1 MNAFDRWAKAYRK
14 TAAADEYRE
23 ITARLE
29 EEGYTD
35 LEGIGPRA
43 VEATVYLV
51 QVATGHQDPHKLL
64 PLQVYRAAD
73 VRSQYTLTFQ
83 GGRHDFAR
91 LHCDDIAHLDLVEI
105 HDEGVGCQNFT
116 IDRSD
121 QTTMKRAERTRLKA
135 LVRMD
140 FDHDYGGAMK
150 LKFSGETFFLQVE
163 VEDEDR

>member
-14 TAAADEYRE
+14 TAADDEYRE

-29 EEGYTD
+29 EEGYAD

-43 VEATVYLV
+43 VEATLYLV
-51 QVATGHQDPHKLL
+51 EVVAGYQDPNKLL

-83 GGRHDFAR
+83 GGRHELTR
-91 LHCDDIAHLDLVEI
+91 LYCDDIAHLDLVEI
-105 HDEGVGCQNFT
+105 HDEGVGCQNFS

-121 QTTMKRAERTRLKA
+121 ERAMTAAERSKLKA
-135 LVRMD
+135 QVRED
-140 FDHDYGGAMK
+140 FDQDYFEGVK

-163 VEDEDR
+163 VEEIP